1 MRKLIAVTYDN
12 EYKAEEVRLA
22 FLKMQKTYLVSLED
36 AVVVE
41 KKQNG
46 KIKLHQMYNLT
57 ASGAVGGGFWGVL
70 IGLIFLNPLLG
81 LVVGA
86 GAGAVAGALSDV
98 GINDDF
104 MKQLAENLTPG
115 TSALFVLVDSDLT
128 DKVLDAL
135 RGTGGT
141 VLQSSLSHE
150 DEAKLQAALANAR
163 EEQAHVHETQATGG
177 PAEPGDSQG
186 LGAVRAVDNAKDDS
200 MDGHMGQMTH

>member
-1 MRKLIAVTYDN
+1 MTYDT
-12 EYKAEEVRLA
+12 EFKAEEVRLQ
-22 FLKMQKTYLVSLED
+22 FLKMQKSYLVSLED

-46 KIKLHQMYNLT
+46 KVKLHQMYNLT
-57 ASGAVGGGFWGVL
+57 ASGAVGGGFWGEL
-70 IGLIFLNPLLG
+70 FGLVVMNPLLG
-81 LVVGA
+81 LVV

-104 MKQLAENLTPG
+104 MKQLAEKLTPG

-150 DEAKLQAALANAR
+150 DAAKHQAALNSAR
-163 EEQAHVHETQATGG
+163 AAQKD
-177 PAEPGDSQG
+177 AE
-186 LGAVRAVDNAKDDS
+186 
-200 MDGHMGQMTH
+200 

>member
-1 MRKLIAVTYDN
+1 MRKLIAVTYDT
-12 EYKAEEVRLA
+12 EFKAEEVRLQ
-22 FLKMQKTYLVSLED
+22 FLKMQKSYLVSLED

-46 KIKLHQMYNLT
+46 KVKLHQMYNLT

-70 IGLIFLNPLLG
+70 IGLIFMNPLLG

-104 MKQLAENLTPG
+104 MKQLAEKLTPG

-135 RGTGGT
+135 KIDPATMAHIEKDI
-141 VLQSSLSHE
+141 QSSLSHE
-150 DEAKLQAALANAR
+150 DEAKLQAALNSAR
-163 EEQAHVHETQATGG
+163 AAQKD
-177 PAEPGDSQG
+177 AE
-186 LGAVRAVDNAKDDS
+186 
-200 MDGHMGQMTH
+200 

>member
-57 ASGAVGGGFWGVL
+57 ASGAVGGGFWGVH

-86 GAGAVAGALSDV
+86 GAGAVAGALCDV

-104 MKQLAENLTPG
+104 MKQLAVNLTPG

>member
-1 MRKLIAVTYDN
+1 MRKLIAVTYDT
-12 EYKAEEVRLA
+12 EFKAEEVRLQ
-22 FLKMQKTYLVSLED
+22 FLKMQKSYLVSLED

-46 KIKLHQMYNLT
+46 KVKLHQMYNLT

-70 IGLIFLNPLLG
+70 IGLIFMNPLLG

-104 MKQLAENLTPG
+104 MKQLAEKLTPG

-141 VLQSSLSHE
+141 VPQSSLSHE
-150 DEAKLQAALANAR
+150 DEAKLQAALNSAR
-163 EEQAHVHETQATGG
+163 AAQKD
-177 PAEPGDSQG
+177 AE
-186 LGAVRAVDNAKDDS
+186 
-200 MDGHMGQMTH
+200 

>member
-1 MRKLIAVTYDN
+1 MRKLIAVTYDT
-12 EYKAEEVRLA
+12 EFKAEEVRLQ
-22 FLKMQKTYLVSLED
+22 FLKMQKSYLVSLED

-46 KIKLHQMYNLT
+46 KVKLHQMYNLT

-70 IGLIFLNPLLG
+70 IGLIFMNPLLG
-81 LVVGA
+81 LVV
-86 GAGAVAGALSDV
+86 GAVAGALSDV

-104 MKQLAENLTPG
+104 MKQLAEKLTPG

-150 DEAKLQAALANAR
+150 DEAKLQAALNSAR
-163 EEQAHVHETQATGG
+163 AAQKD
-177 PAEPGDSQG
+177 AE
-186 LGAVRAVDNAKDDS
+186 
-200 MDGHMGQMTH
+200 